1 VAVFKKKCDNL
12 NKCQTSKIQSTLARE
27 IKLEILKEAAR
38 LKAEAPLVDPDFK
51 MPKIDEQ

>member
-1 VAVFKKKCDNL
+1 MIFKKRCDST
-12 NKCQTSKIQSTLARE
+12 NKCQTSKIESTLARE
-27 IKLEILKEAAR
+27 IKLEILKEASR